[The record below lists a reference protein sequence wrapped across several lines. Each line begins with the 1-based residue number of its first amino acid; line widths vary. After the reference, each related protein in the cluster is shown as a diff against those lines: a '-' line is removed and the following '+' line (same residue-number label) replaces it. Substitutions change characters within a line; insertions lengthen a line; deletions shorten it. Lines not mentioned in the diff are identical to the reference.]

1 MKKALIIIIFLIL
14 IGTLGIVGY
23 NLLDGKVAAGTKTLT
38 SDDNKYSMEIPSSW
52 NVTDKASSIGLFA
65 AENRTQ
71 TMYATLSVNTYTA
84 DGITLEDYIS
94 AYMRD
99 IAGNSDDP
107 SLQQVLVSPHPGH
120 LRGKQRLLFR
130 AAVRGGW
137 YHRPSAGFCLHH
149 KRRLCSRRCSLF
161 GYRRGCQR
169 CRLHRGKHLFLRPLQ
184 RRRSCIGNVVIPVL
198 RLSEVIHY

>member
-1 MKKALIIIIFLIL
+1 MKKALIIIILLIL

-94 AYMRD
+94 YGKENY
-99 IAGNSDDP
+99 AGNMLYIQSDN
-107 SLQQVLVSPHPGH
+107 QIIMINLVTGE
-120 LRGKQRLLFR
+120 K
-130 AAVRGGW
+130 
-137 YHRPSAGFCLHH
+137 
-149 KRRLCSRRCSLF
+149 KM
-161 GYRRGCQR
+161 
-169 CRLHRGKHLFLRPLQ
+169 
-184 RRRSCIGNVVIPVL
+184 
-198 RLSEVIHY
+198 IHSDN

>member
-1 MKKALIIIIFLIL
+1 MCIRDS
-14 IGTLGIVGY
+14 GY

-107 SLQQVLVSPHPGH
+107 SLQQVLVSPTPVSYTH
-120 LRGKQRLLFR
+120 LRGCALS
-130 AAVRGGW
+130 AASSSTAAMPAVR
-137 YHRPSAGFCLHH
+137 CV
-149 KRRLCSRRCSLF
+149 
-161 GYRRGCQR
+161 
-169 CRLHRGKHLFLRPLQ
+169 PLMRQ
-184 RRRSCIGNVVIPVL
+184 LPV
-198 RLSEVIHY
+198 